1 MKLKIILIFLVAI
14 AVSCNQENTNHKN
27 NQNEPETYVKIR
39 EIADLWF
46 HYSAEMQ
53 ACYLQSYQL
62 AQIALDKQ
70 LSEYKGSKTPA
81 VVLDLD
87 ETVLDNSP
95 YQFKLLEDNEEYTR
109 ENWNYWCN
117 LAIAK
122 ALPGSSDFLNY
133 AKDKSVEVYYISNR
147 ALELL
152 DGTVKNLQNLNLPNA
167 DTSHVLLKDKTD
179 DKTGRRNKVSE
190 NHEIIMLI
198 GDNLTDMSQE
208 FANRNKQTMGKK
220 VVEKNKELFGVKYI
234 ILPNP
239 MYGEWEKTIYNNSR
253 KWTDSQKDSLRNLV
267 IKSGY

>member
-1 MKLKIILIFLVAI
+1 MKLKIILIFLVAV
-14 AVSCNQENTNHKN
+14 AVSCNQESANDKN
-27 NQNEPETYVKIR
+27 NQKEENYVKIR

-53 ACYLQSYQL
+53 ACYLQSYKL
-62 AQIALDKQ
+62 AQLALDKQ
-70 LSEYKGSKTPA
+70 LVDYKEDKAPA

-95 YQFKLLEDNEEYTR
+95 YQLKLLEEKVEFSS
-109 ENWNYWCN
+109 ESWNYWCN

-133 AKDKSVEVYYISNR
+133 AKDKGVEIYYISNR
-147 ALELL
+147 SVELL
-152 DGTVKNLQNLNLPNA
+152 EGTVKNLQSLNLPNA
-167 DTSHVLLKDKTD
+167 DTSHVLLKDKTG
-179 DKTGRRNKVSE
+179 DKTERRNKVSE

-198 GDNLTDMSQE
+198 GDNLTDMSQV
-208 FANRNKQTMGKK
+208 FADRNKENMGKDL
-220 VVEKNKELFGVKYI
+220 VEKNKNLFGTKYI

-253 KWTDSQKDSLRNLV
+253 NWSDSQKDSLRNQV